1 MKCNLGGRVAIV
13 TGAAGAIGQSIALR
27 LSENGAAVVVADIDY
42 EGAQTVAA
50 RLPGAL
56 ATATDITD
64 RASVEATVRQSIDRL
79 GRIDILVN
87 NAGRNSI
94 GHRVSIDRFD
104 SRIWDEIIR
113 LDLDGLYNMTR
124 AALPPMVAAG
134 NGGRVVNIASVVGL
148 AAMRM
153 QSPFNAAKAG
163 VIHLTR
169 AMALELG
176 PVGILTNAVA
186 PGSVLTDAT
195 KQLFY
200 GEDGFMSAQ
209 AGAFMRHIAMARPGR
224 PEEIAEAVLFL
235 CAPAASYVNGQ
246 VLAVDGGWSAGF
258 GM

>member
-27 LSENGAAVVVADIDY
+27 LAENGAAVVVADIDY

-50 RLPGAL
+50 QLPGAL

-64 RASVEATVRQSIDRL
+64 RASVEATVKQSIERL

-186 PGSVLTDAT
+186 PGSVLTEAT

-200 GEDGFMSAQ
+200 GEDGSMSAQ

-258 GM
+258 RM